1 MVAPYNFADV
11 TNGGTLTT
19 GTAPAT
25 PANVPNLT
33 VSVVAGATYEFQGY
47 IPWQGTSTSATI
59 KSCMGGTC
67 TASMCVWTTNV
78 NIGVDGNASTWVQ
91 SGLTLGSGAR
101 ASAAAGA
108 ANTTY
113 WVVIRGRIVV
123 TTSGTLT
130 AQIGSGAG
138 VINVQSGG
146 HMTLQQVG

>member
-1 MVAPYNFADV
+1 MPDPYVFPAV

-33 VSVVAGATYEFQGY
+33 VSVVAGATYEFQVF
-47 IPWQGTSTSATI
+47 IPWQATTTSGTV

-67 TASMCVWTTNV
+67 TASMAVYVTGV

-91 SGLTLGSGAR
+91 SGLTLGATAR
-101 ASAAAGA
+101 ASVAATA
-108 ANTTY
+108 ASTTY
-113 WVVIRGRIVV
+113 WLAIRGRIVV
-123 TTSGTLT
+123 TGSGTLT
-130 AQIGSGAG
+130 AQVGSGAG
-138 VINVQSGG
+138 VINVQAGG